1 MDLKFKNS
9 ATWKTFCNM
18 EKIMS
23 KISKLI
29 SLVAAV
35 IMVAGQALFA
45 GNVPESD
52 DPIKVTIQDWT
63 GQHFSTHVAA
73 GLLKEMGYNVE
84 IVVSDAITQHPA
96 IASGNIN
103 LSTEVWTNNVGDLYD
118 GLVDKGDIV
127 VVGELGLS
135 PQRGLDLPA
144 VHGRKVPRIT
154 RL

>member
-1 MDLKFKNS
+1 MQITAKIR
-9 ATWKTFCNM
+9 
-18 EKIMS
+18 EKKML
-23 KISKLI
+23 KISKLV
-29 SLVAAV
+29 SFAV
-35 IMVAGQALFA
+35 TAVVVSGQALLA
-45 GNVPESD
+45 GNVPESN

-103 LSTEVWTNNVGDLYD
+103 LSTEVWTNNVGGLYD
-118 GLVDKGDIV
+118 GLVEKGDIV

-135 PQRGLDLPA
+135 PKEGWIYPPYKEQRYPGLPN
-144 VHGRKVPRIT
+144 
-154 RL
+154 

>member
-1 MDLKFKNS
+1 
-9 ATWKTFCNM
+9 
-18 EKIMS
+18 MS
-23 KISKLI
+23 KISSLI
-29 SLVAAV
+29 SLTAAAV
-35 IMVAGQALFA
+35 MVSGHALFA
-45 GNVPESD
+45 GNVPESN

-118 GLVDKGDIV
+118 G
-127 VVGELGLS
+127 S
-135 PQRGLDLPA
+135 SR
-144 VHGRKVPRIT
+144 
-154 RL
+154 